1 VIGQV
6 LLVFVM
12 VGLLAL
18 LLRWAFSRGK
28 NAPEWPGPESSGTH
42 PATNPTPEIR
52 PAAESTD
59 PPSGPEPQRR
69 SYVPG
74 AHDPGSP
81 TAPALAASGADDDFG
96 LLAVAAT
103 VPTAEEAARVRRVL
117 AGAGIRATTTVGH
130 DGRHR
135 VLVFASDVLRARRVA
150 G

>member
-1 VIGQV
+1 MIGQV

-12 VGLLAL
+12 IGLLAL

-28 NAPEWPGPESSGTH
+28 NAPEWPGSESSRTH
-42 PATNPTPEIR
+42 PAVR
-52 PAAESTD
+52 PAPDVRPLEPT
-59 PPSGPEPQRR
+59 GGEPQGRG
-69 SYVPG
+69 YGPG
-74 AHDPGSP
+74 AHDAGSP
-81 TAPALAASGADDDFG
+81 TAPAPPAPGVDDDFG

-103 VPTAEEAARVRRVL
+103 VATAEDAARVRGVL

-135 VLVFASDVLRARRVA
+135 ILVFASDVLRARRIA